1 MLKKIFF
8 VFSLLTCIC
17 GESLAEDYDFTKGPK
32 PSWYDEVCGPEN
44 YDFDKCLRRLIG
56 MHKILEW
63 NDAYFADNGETTTT
77 MISLEARGVAGH
89 AGSQK
94 RVIKASIAGE
104 VNQYFGTNKEFPYSK
119 LFPGAIATRANLVN
133 FFETNTTE
141 TSIDF
146 SKIQSVVVTGTG
158 NSNTIGAYFS
168 IGGFNDELSQLPFPI
183 IFGGFD
189 FFGWKYYCNDDSG
202 NCAIFRTGKDFYY
215 GGRVGSNACG
225 GKARNHCLLGIYSWP
240 VQGGVISGTSIATGH
255 GGGVIWAVAYF
266 LKHKYEWSEP
276 MTQLQAAVTSVAIV
290 KSCAKDIGPPGPD
303 YEHGLGYLNLDCL
316 NDDSD
321 DGFVENPLS
330 VIKDELYL
338 VPDAS
343 YIKPKLAGSQ
353 IEVQLKVYPEG
364 LLN

>member
-1 MLKKIFF
+1 M
-8 VFSLLTCIC
+8 
-17 GESLAEDYDFTKGPK
+17 AQDYEFTRGPK

-44 YDFDKCLRRLIG
+44 YNFDNCLRRLIG

-63 NDAYFADNGETTTT
+63 NEDYFAEHGETTTT
-77 MISLEARGVAGH
+77 MISLETTGGGGISH
-89 AGSQK
+89 SGGQTL
-94 RVIKASIAGE
+94 VISASVPGGI
-104 VNQYFGTNKEFPYSK
+104 NQYFDTHKNFPYDK
-119 LFPGAIATRANLVN
+119 LFPGAIATRANLVH

-146 SKIQSVVVTGTG
+146 SRIQSLVVTGTG
-158 NSNTIGAYFS
+158 NSNRVGALLS
-168 IGGFNDELSQLPFPI
+168 IGGFNDELSLLPFPI

-189 FFGWKYYCNDDSG
+189 LYDWKYYCDDNPK
-202 NCAIFRTGKDFYY
+202 NCAIFRTGKDFYR
-215 GGRVGSNACG
+215 GSRSGSNACG
-225 GKARNHCLLGIYSWP
+225 EEAKNHCLLGLYAYP
-240 VQGGVISGTSIATGH
+240 VPRSVFVVVGTSIATGH

-303 YEHGLGYLNLDCL
+303 YENGLGYLNLDCL

-321 DGFVENPLS
+321 DGFVDNPLS

-343 YIKPKLAGSQ
+343 YIKPQLAGSR